1 MAVKLTRR
9 VDYPMLDNANI
20 AYYPRIYDLA
30 HRFFE
35 ESWEEM
41 CGISYPEMINEKRIG
56 FPIVHIETDFMSPI
70 RYGDSVTATIWIAK
84 VGVKSCTWKYEFHNQ
99 NGVLLWSSEQV
110 TVCVS
115 MDSMKSVEIPDYLR
129 SGLEACGNE

>member
-35 ESWEEM
+35 ESWEKM
-41 CGISYPEMINEKRIG
+41 CGISYPEMINQKRIG
-56 FPIVHIETDFMSPI
+56 FPIVHIETDFVSPI
-70 RYGDSVTATIWIAK
+70 RYGDSVTATIWISK
-84 VGVKSCTWKYEFHNQ
+84 VGIKSCTWKYEFHNQ
-99 NGVLLWSSEQV
+99 NGILLWSSEQV
-110 TVCVS
+110 TVCVN

-129 SGLEACGNE
+129 TGLEACKK

>member
-35 ESWEEM
+35 ESWEKM

-56 FPIVHIETDFMSPI
+56 FPIVHIETDFVSPI
-70 RYGDSVTATIWIAK
+70 RYGDSVTATIWISK
-84 VGVKSCTWKYEFHNQ
+84 VGIKSCTWKYEFHNQ
-99 NGVLLWSSEQV
+99 NGILLWSSEQV
-110 TVCVS
+110 TVCVN

-129 SGLEACGNE
+129 IGLESCKK

>member
-1 MAVKLTRR
+1 
-9 VDYPMLDNANI
+9 MLDNANI

-35 ESWEEM
+35 ESWEKM

-56 FPIVHIETDFMSPI
+56 FPIVHIETDFVSPI
-70 RYGDSVTATIWIAK
+70 RYGDSITATIWISK
-84 VGVKSCTWKYEFHNQ
+84 VGVKSCTWKYKFHNQ

-115 MDSMKSVEIPDYLR
+115 MDSMKSIEIPDYLR
-129 SGLEACGNE
+129 TGLEACGNE

>member
-35 ESWEEM
+35 ESWEKM
-41 CGISYPEMINEKRIG
+41 CGISYPEMINQKRIG
-56 FPIVHIETDFMSPI
+56 FPIVHIETDFVSPI
-70 RYGDSVTATIWIAK
+70 RYGDSVTATIWISK
-84 VGVKSCTWKYEFHNQ
+84 VGIKSCTWKYEFHNQ

-110 TVCVS
+110 TVCVN

-129 SGLEACGNE
+129 TGLEACGNE